1 MECKVRGGLPLFLAV
16 AAKTRGPMRAAR
28 GLIASHEHI
37 VFRTSS
43 NTSYFECLACDQLS
57 LRWCRWCVSSSTVV
71 AVVVALS
78 LCIPGGA
85 PTLPQAHSHLCSSTF
100 LVRPP
105 PLSRSHRDCK
115 RGALLL
121 PLFWRGSP
129 PGDSASPRPR
139 LSQLAA
145 HTRTDPRATCRQP
158 ISSAR
163 GTVLTQL
170 GNASTLTCTATEE
183 SATGDWSASCRN
195 RTTTTQTV
203 RRHGV
208 RDEEGI
214 RAA

>member
-1 MECKVRGGLPLFLAV
+1 MVCVFFHRCRG
-16 AAKTRGPMRAAR
+16 
-28 GLIASHEHI
+28 
-37 VFRTSS
+37 
-43 NTSYFECLACDQLS
+43 
-57 LRWCRWCVSSSTVV
+57 
-71 AVVVALS
+71 VVALS
-78 LCIPGGA
+78 LCIPGG

-139 LSQLAA
+139 LSLRAA
-145 HTRTDPRATCRQP
+145 HTRTDPRATCSQP

-208 RDEEGI
+208 RDEEEI

>member
-1 MECKVRGGLPLFLAV
+1 MN
-16 AAKTRGPMRAAR
+16 
-28 GLIASHEHI
+28 
-37 VFRTSS
+37 TSS
-43 NTSYFECLACDQLS
+43 FEHRQTHLILSVLQCDQLS

-78 LCIPGGA
+78 LCIPGG

-139 LSQLAA
+139 LSLRAA
-145 HTRTDPRATCRQP
+145 HTRTDPRATCSQP

-208 RDEEGI
+208 RDEEEI